1 MGLTECSGSEVKAT
15 VRGFWVRV
23 MHTCEDVGIGR
34 STETQY
40 ETGAGAKM

>member
-1 MGLTECSGSEVKAT
+1 
-15 VRGFWVRV
+15 

-40 ETGAGAKM
+40 ETGAGAKMWNTAVLAGWDGHSSSVFTF